1 MAIGVI
7 SIGVGVTQAQY
18 EQVLHQVM
26 PNAEHPAGLAAHVAG
41 PSANGWCVVE
51 LWESQDALDRFFQ
64 ERLRHALP
72 AAGITMQSTIFDV
85 TNSFSR

>member
-18 EQVLHQVM
+18 KQVHHQVM
-26 PNAEHPAGLAAHVAG
+26 PNDEPPAGLAAHVAG

-64 ERLRHALP
+64 ERLGQALQD
-72 AAGITMQSTIFDV
+72 AGITMQSTIFDV
-85 TNSFSR
+85 ANSFSR